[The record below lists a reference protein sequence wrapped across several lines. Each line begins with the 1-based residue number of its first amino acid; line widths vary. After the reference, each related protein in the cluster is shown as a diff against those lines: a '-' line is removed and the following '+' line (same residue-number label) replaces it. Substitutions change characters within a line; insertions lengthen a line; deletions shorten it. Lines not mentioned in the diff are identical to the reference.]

1 MLVWGWLLLPRVRYL
16 SSDSSFT
23 QLNRSYLPIRERCLG
38 PRAVSVS
45 PLPDAHQ
52 NGQVQVASITN
63 SYTTMDIAAE
73 YIEQI
78 KS

>member
-1 MLVWGWLLLPRVRYL
+1 MGASTILELPVPEKRPNESIMDIPV
-16 SSDSSFT
+16 
-23 QLNRSYLPIRERCLG
+23 NRSNDVRERCLG

-52 NGQVQVASITN
+52 DGQVQVATITN

-73 YIEQI
+73 YTE
-78 KS
+78 